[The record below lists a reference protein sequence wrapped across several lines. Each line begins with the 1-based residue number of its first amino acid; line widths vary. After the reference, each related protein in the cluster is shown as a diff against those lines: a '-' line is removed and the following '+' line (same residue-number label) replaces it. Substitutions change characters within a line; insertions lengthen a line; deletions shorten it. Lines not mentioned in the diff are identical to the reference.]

1 MVLSVCLVFCMAQ
14 PFLLFFTFILP
25 VSLYSMCF
33 LQRAYGYIILT
44 QSEKFDFLIGVFST
58 FTINIITEI
67 IEYQQIL
74 LFLSSCFH
82 CFFTPPFIDLFVY
95 LYSYLFIYVICM
107 SVNTHVSC
115 PYRGQ
120 KMVLDPLELEL
131 QTAVNCHMGVGNKC
145 S

>member
-1 MVLSVCLVFCMAQ
+1 MFYSCAQ
-14 PFLLFFTFILP
+14 FFVWHSFFLLFFTFTLS

-33 LQRAYGYIILT
+33 LQAAYGYIILT

-58 FTINIITEI
+58 FTFNIITEI
-67 IEYQQIL
+67 IEYKLIL
-74 LFLSSCFH
+74 LFLLSCSH
-82 CFFTPPFIDLFVY
+82 CFFTPPFIYLFVY
-95 LYSYLFIYVICM
+95 LYSYLSIYVMCM

-120 KMVLDPLELEL
+120 KTVLDPLELEL
-131 QTAVNCHMGVGNKC
+131 QTAVNCHMDAGNKC